1 MLLLMLAQ
9 GENAQD
15 DRVTANAM
23 AVTASRRHSP
33 DAGRDLSCQT
43 LSSSLPQRHYEF
55 EVRALADIQ
64 HFTQIVTELFRKRQS
79 CMSFRTSTAIC

>member
-15 DRVTANAM
+15 DGVTANAM

-33 DAGRDLSCQT
+33 DAGRDLACQT
-43 LSSSLPQRHYEF
+43 MSSSLPQRHYEF

-64 HFTQIVTELFRKRQS
+64 HCAQIITAPLRNIQS
-79 CMSFRTSTAIC
+79 CMSFGTSTVIR

>member
-1 MLLLMLAQ
+1 MLAQ

-15 DRVTANAM
+15 DGVTANAM

-33 DAGRDLSCQT
+33 DAGRDLVCQT
-43 LSSSLPQRHYEF
+43 MSSSLPQRHHEF

-64 HFTQIVTELFRKRQS
+64 LCAQIITKPFRNMRS
-79 CMSFRTSTAIC
+79 CM